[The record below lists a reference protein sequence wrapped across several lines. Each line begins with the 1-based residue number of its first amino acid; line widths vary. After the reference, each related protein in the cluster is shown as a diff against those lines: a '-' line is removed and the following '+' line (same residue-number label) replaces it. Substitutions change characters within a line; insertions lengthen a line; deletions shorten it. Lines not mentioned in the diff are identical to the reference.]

1 MKANMCRK
9 LKCLTSA
16 PARLSVAMPLI
27 FGLATIVAAPT
38 VQATA
43 GFDEVDIIDSA
54 VDVNEDGF
62 IAADDDLED
71 VILWCNDAA
80 PVRVDIINGF
90 VDLDEDGVVG
100 EAAEDLGVCDL
111 NDENNN
117 MPSRNEVTIL
127 DGQVDADED
136 GLLNEPTDDDIA
148 NVQLFILCDPKR
160 GPC

>member
-1 MKANMCRK
+1 
-9 LKCLTSA
+9 
-16 PARLSVAMPLI
+16 MPLI
-27 FGLATIVAAPT
+27 LGLATIAAAPT

-43 GFDEVDIIDSA
+43 GFHEVDIIDSE

-62 IAADDDLED
+62 ISASDDLDD

-117 MPSRNEVTIL
+117 IPSRNQVTIRN
-127 DGQVDADED
+127 GQVDVDED
-136 GLLNEPTDDDIA
+136 AVVNEPTDDDIA
-148 NVQLFILCDPKR
+148 NVQLFILCDPNR